1 MITLTFTAK
10 FDVPQTI
17 NTEQGDEG
25 KFVPPNK
32 PPPTLLSCTLTTSHH
47 YSRLIR
53 SRPKIGKNSERSA
66 SGSELDYTDGGIE
79 YYVEFDDERMENPY
93 VDESES
99 LVCTDARYGAESD
112 FYLQQ
117 QQQQQQKQRKQQ
129 SFVRSS
135 SLELESDKEGTHT
148 REAADTVNSIN
159 PMVNSPQHVYQNWV
173 PKSEY
178 DNVRLK
184 PTSKK
189 AKHETWSTSYDQET
203 TDARELETEYANAEI
218 LENTA
223 I

>member
-1 MITLTFTAK
+1 MITFTFTAK

-32 PPPTLLSCTLTTSHH
+32 PPPTLISRTLTTSHH

-53 SRPKIGKNSERSA
+53 SQPKTGKNSERSA
-66 SGSELDYTDGGIE
+66 SGSEHDYIDDGME

-112 FYLQQ
+112 FYF
-117 QQQQQQKQRKQQ
+117 QQQQQKQRKQQ

-148 REAADTVNSIN
+148 REAADTVNSTN
-159 PMVNSPQHVYQNWV
+159 LMVNSPQHAYQNWL

-189 AKHETWSTSYDQET
+189 SKRETGSTSYDQET
-203 TDARELETEYANAEI
+203 TDTKELETVYANAEI